1 MASTS
6 AEATVKRQAA
16 EIEDLKKELALLL
29 DYKEKTQESS
39 RLLSYQAISSQQKC
53 ASAEA
58 KVIELEKDL
67 KKSDKQVEAHS
78 KKIKGNLLLL
88 LSSLSRFFQESDFFF
103 LPFFL
108 FLRNSNFELCLNQ
121 FFLQLSCKP

>member
-1 MASTS
+1 MASTL
-6 AEATVKRQAA
+6 AEATVKKQAL

-39 RLLSYQAISSQQKC
+39 RLLSHQAITSQQKC

-58 KVIELEKDL
+58 KVTELEKDL

-78 KKIKGNLLLL
+78 RKIKGILLLLL
-88 LSSLSRFFQESDFFF
+88 LSFSLFF
-103 LPFFL
+103 
-108 FLRNSNFELCLNQ
+108 
-121 FFLQLSCKP
+121 